1 MSVPLFFFKFL
12 DSLHTMT
19 GNDKPI
25 FLFVPGAWHQPE
37 AFDGIR
43 ALMAKRGLQTAVVAL
58 PSVGAEPPTKG
69 LHDDIDHVRAT
80 ITHLADDGRQVVVVA
95 HSYGGMV
102 CSGAVQGLEYSTRQ
116 ARSDSGQ
123 KGGVIMLVYMTAFV
137 APKGSTLLDMLGGEW
152 LPWMKFDVS

>member
-1 MSVPLFFFKFL
+1 
-12 DSLHTMT
+12 MT

-95 HSYGGMV
+95 HSYGGM
-102 CSGAVQGLEYSTRQ
+102 